1 MENLTPEQVVEKING
16 LVAEKMSTAA
26 TKSEMDELK
35 SQLEGF
41 KSLEIKSD
49 EMIKAI
55 AKMEGKLEAINEKA
69 VTKTTPK
76 NIAQALSMAFAE
88 KHADIQNSINEGKKF
103 NLDVK
108 AAGDTTITG
117 DYTGNIALSVLEPG
131 VNRYKRPTIKVR
143 NIVNSGTTTSKF
155 VTYVAQTT
163 TSTSVWTAEGV
174 EKTVIEPKYDEIS
187 EEVKKIAGTVRV
199 SKEMLSDL
207 AFIQSEINND
217 LMESIEAGIEN
228 SLINGAGGSDLNGLL
243 SIAQIFAAGSF
254 AGAVPNAN
262 LTDVVRIAI
271 AQIQAANFEPT
282 HVVLNP
288 ADFAAMQLTKTTT
301 GEYTYPMFL
310 LDANGQHLVANLPV
324 VTTSYMPAGTYL
336 VGDFSKSNVRVREG
350 VNMQVGYVNDD
361 FQRNMVTILAEA
373 RLVHYVKA
381 NDVNA
386 FVYGDISTD
395 IAAIDQP

>member
-16 LVAEKMSTAA
+16 LVSEKLSGAA
-26 TKSEMDELK
+26 TKSELDDLK
-35 SQLEGF
+35 NQLDGF
-41 KSLEIKSD
+41 KSLELKSD
-49 EMIKAI
+49 ELVKAI

-69 VTKTTPK
+69 ITKITPK
-76 NIAQALSMAFAE
+76 NLAQSLSMAFAE
-88 KHADIQNSINEGKKF
+88 KHADIQNSINDGKVF
-103 NLDVK
+103 NLEVK

-117 DYTGNIALSVLEPG
+117 DYTGNVALSVLEPG
-131 VNRYKRPTIKVR
+131 VNRPKRQVVKVR
-143 NIVNSGTTTSKF
+143 NIVNAGTTTSKF

-174 EKTVIEPKYDEIS
+174 AKTVIEPKYEEIS
-187 EEVKKIAGTVRV
+187 EEVKKIAGTIRI
-199 SKEMLSDL
+199 SKEMLADL
-207 AFIQSEINND
+207 AFIQSEINTD
-217 LMESIEAGIEN
+217 LMESIEAAIEN
-228 SLINGAGGSDLNGLL
+228 SLINGAGGADLNGLL
-243 SIAQIFAAGSF
+243 SIAQVFVPGTFAGS
-254 AGAVPNAN
+254 VVNAN
-262 LTDVVRIAI
+262 LSDVIRIAI
-271 AQIQAANFEPT
+271 SQIQDANFEPT

-288 ADFAAMQLTKTTT
+288 ADFAAMQLTKTNT

-310 LDANGQHLVANLPV
+310 MDANGQHLVANLPV
-324 VTTSYMPAGTYL
+324 VTTSYMAAGTYL

-381 NDVNA
+381 NDANA

-395 IAAIDQP
+395 IAAIND

>member
-16 LVAEKMSTAA
+16 LVAEKMSAAA

-163 TSTSVWTAEGV
+163 VSTSVWTAEGV
-174 EKTVIEPKYDEIS
+174 EKTIIEPKYEEIS
-187 EEVKKIAGTVRV
+187 EEVKKIAGTIRV
-199 SKEMLSDL
+199 SKEMLADL
-207 AFIQSEINND
+207 SFIQSEINTD

-228 SLINGAGGSDLNGLL
+228 SLLNGAGGSDLNGLM
-243 SIAQIFAAGSF
+243 SIAQIFTPGSF
-254 AGAVPNAN
+254 AGSVPNAN
-262 LTDVVRIAI
+262 LSDVIRIAI

-310 LDANGQHLVANLPV
+310 MDMNGVATVANLPV
-324 VTTSYMPAGTYL
+324 VSSSYMNVGEYL

-381 NDVNA
+381 NDAVA
-386 FVYGDISTD
+386 FVKGDIATD
-395 IAAIDQP
+395 IAAIND

>member
-103 NLDVK
+103 NHDVK

>member
-16 LVAEKMSTAA
+16 LVSEKLSGTA
-26 TKSEMDELK
+26 TKSDLDDLK
-35 SQLEGF
+35 TQLDGF
-41 KSLEIKSD
+41 KSLEVKSD
-49 EMIKAI
+49 ELVKAI
-55 AKMEGKLEAINEKA
+55 AKMEGKLEAMNEKA
-69 VTKTTPK
+69 LPKTAPK
-76 NIAQALSMAFAE
+76 NLGQALSMAFAE
-88 KHADIQNSINEGKKF
+88 KHADIQNSIKDGKMF

-131 VNRYKRPTIKVR
+131 VNKPKRETIKVR

-174 EKTVIEPKYDEIS
+174 EKTVIEPKYEEIS

-199 SKEMLSDL
+199 SKEMLADL

-243 SIAQIFAAGSF
+243 SIAQIFAPGSF

-262 LTDVVRIAI
+262 ITDVVRIAI

-301 GEYTYPMFL
+301 GEYTFPMFL
-310 LDANGQHLVANLPV
+310 IDANGQHLVANLPV

-386 FVYGDISTD
+386 FVYGDIATD
-395 IAAIDQP
+395 IAAIND

>member
-55 AKMEGKLEAINEKA
+55 AKMEGKLEAINEEA